1 MKKFLKKGLD
11 MVTQVCYLVNA
22 AGERQRKEMILAAR
36 KTTTSTEVKR
46 RYNEKVYG
54 RIYLQLPKETVEA
67 FKAKCS
73 SSGVSQASV
82 LLEAIENFL
91 RG

>member
-1 MKKFLKKGLD
+1 
-11 MVTQVCYLVNA
+11 
-22 AGERQRKEMILAAR
+22 MIHAAR

-67 FKAKCS
+67 FKAKCNR
-73 SSGVSQASV
+73 SGVSQASV
-82 LLEAIENFL
+82 LLDAIEKFL
-91 RG
+91 RD